1 MQFIATVVVASFLVL
16 SQSPLLVD
24 STRFKVN
31 VTITCWHRRPWF
43 YMVTMSE
50 VDHFFG
56 NKDDQIDTEGV
67 KVTTQETVSFFL
79 EGVQEDD
86 ELYSSEYEV
95 ALRVVSDCCPG
106 RLRRFSKNPY
116 KVDMNVEH
124 DIRSWDVNVS
134 VCNQSVPVNTYFE

>member
-31 VTITCWHRRPWF
+31 VTITCWHRGHGFTWLLCRRSITF
-43 YMVTMSE
+43 CI
-50 VDHFFG
+50 G

-86 ELYSSEYEV
+86 ELYS
-95 ALRVVSDCCPG
+95 
-106 RLRRFSKNPY
+106 
-116 KVDMNVEH
+116 
-124 DIRSWDVNVS
+124 
-134 VCNQSVPVNTYFE
+134 